1 MKTSFALSYRHRFL
15 LRLFLL
21 APALLLTA
29 TANAELF
36 KCKDAAG
43 KTTYQETPC
52 AKNEAQKKIAKDA
65 DADTRRTA
73 TSDAAGAVVNESATD
88 KRIPLNRQAS
98 ADTVAACIT
107 FHRADLVAALPA
119 FQVKSALSKRHWLT
133 SAGPAERLMISVS
146 IREKNKL
153 FDGEQIDFACM
164 LRGNETVDPEAT
176 RAHL

>member
-1 MKTSFALSYRHRFL
+1 MKKI
-15 LRLFLL
+15 L
-21 APALLLTA
+21 ALTA
-29 TANAELF
+29 TLLATQLLASTAHAVLF

-65 DADTRRTA
+65 DADTRRTS
-73 TSDAAGAVVNESATD
+73 TGESAGAVVSESAND
-88 KRIPLNRQAS
+88 KRIHLNRQAS

-107 FHRADLVAALPA
+107 FHRADLISALPA
-119 FQVKSALSKRHWLT
+119 FQVKSTLSKRHWLT
-133 SAGPAERLMISVS
+133 TAGPAERLMINIS